1 MLSLQVLLSANTR
14 EGTTLLERRRGTV
27 LRELAS
33 HKTDLSLNPRPDII
47 CGSSLVASH
56 PFLSSAHFKSLDQER
71 QVVSNIYAI
80 RVCVVV
86 KSMVFRAF
94 IRDRIQYNL
103 PE

>member
-1 MLSLQVLLSANTR
+1 MLSANTR

-33 HKTDLSLNPRPDII
+33 HKTDLNLNPRPDMI
-47 CGSSLVASH
+47 CGLSLVASH
-56 PFLSSAHFKSLDQER
+56 PFLSSTHFKILDQER
-71 QVVSNIYAI
+71 QVVPIYVI

-86 KSMVFRAF
+86 KGMVFRAF
-94 IRDRIQYNL
+94 IRDIIQYNL

>member
-1 MLSLQVLLSANTR
+1 LLLVLSC
-14 EGTTLLERRRGTV
+14 
-27 LRELAS
+27 
-33 HKTDLSLNPRPDII
+33 P
-47 CGSSLVASH
+47 
-56 PFLSSAHFKSLDQER
+56 
-71 QVVSNIYAI
+71 VSILKAWIKRVPNIYAI